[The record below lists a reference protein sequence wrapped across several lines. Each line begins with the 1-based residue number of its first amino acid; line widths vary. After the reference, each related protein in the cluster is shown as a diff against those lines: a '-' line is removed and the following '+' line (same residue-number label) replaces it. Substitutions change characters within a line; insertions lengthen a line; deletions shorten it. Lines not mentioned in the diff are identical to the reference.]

1 MLTSN
6 LSSIKPRMILFL
18 DFDGVLHPE
27 ICHSDANLLCRLPLL
42 ESALRDCPPVDIVVS
57 STWRESRTLP
67 QLQAL
72 FSPDIGARI
81 IGVTPQW
88 RDLQDESSMGTY
100 VRQAEIEGWLRQAG
114 RAWEA
119 WVALD
124 DQPYLFRPFLPNLVR
139 SDPASGLTE
148 AVCATLR
155 QKLHTV

>member
-1 MLTSN
+1 M
-6 LSSIKPRMILFL
+6 
-18 DFDGVLHPE
+18 
-27 ICHSDANLLCRLPLL
+27 
-42 ESALRDCPPVDIVVS
+42 VS

-81 IGVTPQW
+81 TCVTPQW
-88 RDLQDESSMGTY
+88 HDLQDESSMGAY

-114 RAWEA
+114 RVWEA

-124 DQPYLFRPFLPNLVR
+124 DQPYVFQPFLPNFVR
-139 SDPASGLTE
+139 SDPASGLTK

-155 QKLHTV
+155 QTLHTV